1 MTPVQWDPF
10 APLPRAE
17 VIKAVERRG
26 PRRVPLVMARWW
38 GEGLVEHYGERLT
51 ALERYP
57 EDAVFLWIDLS
68 NYAEWGLPWPLKQ
81 DGAYDARCV
90 LEDWTRLDEF
100 IACLPDPEADPR
112 FDALKAQAEQ
122 ARGEDRYVLF
132 ACWRLFFERPWE
144 IRGMKTLIMD
154 FCRHPDMVHRLNDA
168 LCNLYLG
175 YLRRAARELRP
186 DAYWTSDDLGHQ
198 RHLFMSPKMF
208 RELLLPYYRRIGA
221 FLRENHLHWWLHS
234 CGNNTEILGDL
245 ADAGVDVFHP
255 VQKGTMD
262 ETTVARQ
269 HGGALSFLAGVDVQ
283 HSLQEADPAGVR
295 REVRFLIDTFD
306 RPDGGMC
313 LAAGNGIVA
322 GTPFENIDAFLDEA
336 IRYGSAHR
344 AAFLC

>member
-1 MTPVQWDPF
+1 MTPVRWDPF

-17 VIKAVERRG
+17 VIKAVERRN
-26 PRRVPLVMARWW
+26 PRRIPLVQARWW
-38 GEGLVEHYGERLT
+38 GEGLFEQYGARLQ

-68 NYAEWGLPWPLKQ
+68 NYSDWGLPWALKQ
-81 DGAYDARCV
+81 EGPYDARCV
-90 LEDWTRLDEF
+90 LEDWSRLDDF
-100 IACLPDPEADPR
+100 IACLPDPESDPR
-112 FDALKAQAEQ
+112 FETLKAQAEQ
-122 ARGEDRYVLF
+122 ARGADRYVLF

-175 YLRRAARELRP
+175 YLRRAARELHP

-198 RHLFMSPKMF
+198 RQLFMSPQMF

-221 FLRENHLHWWLHS
+221 FLHENSMHWWLHS
-234 CGNNTEILGDL
+234 CGDNTEILGDL
-245 ADAGVDVFHP
+245 AEAGVDVFHP

-262 ETTVARQ
+262 EVAVAHH
-269 HGGALSFLAGVDVQ
+269 HGEKLTFLAGVDVQ

-295 REVRFLIDTFD
+295 GEVRFLIDTFD
-306 RPDGGMC
+306 RPQGGMC
-313 LAAGNGIVA
+313 IAAGNGIVA
-322 GTPFENIDAFLDEA
+322 GTPYENIEAFLDEA
-336 IRYGSAHR
+336 VRYGTEHR
-344 AAFLC
+344 AEFNR

>member
-262 ETTVARQ
+262 ETDVARQ